1 MSSWSRSRTVFRGA
15 LRDLHSCS
23 HPEVFIMIKKI
34 EKRQQVLC
42 DDYSISCDNCSIL
55 CDDCSIFSNVA
66 FETINFTFLCHSFYY
81 YCNFLL
87 QGQFVVLF
95 LFRYIDSQNA
105 DGSYTYGFEVTFESV
120 SL

>member
-1 MSSWSRSRTVFRGA
+1 
-15 LRDLHSCS
+15 
-23 HPEVFIMIKKI
+23 MIKKI

-66 FETINFTFLCHSFYY
+66 FETINFTFLCHSFHY

-95 LFRYIDSQNA
+95 LYIGILTVRMRMDH
-105 DGSYTYGFEVTFESV
+105 TLTV
-120 SL
+120 LR